1 MATKS
6 SNRNIK
12 QKTRTVG
19 AALAIPLVLGGAGA
33 GAFITNANAVDNT
46 SATTTAANQART
58 EKAVTATL
66 ANFKGKAPDQTIN
79 NYVHWIF
86 NDSDLPQYSD
96 SSRTTYTV
104 KVADLAGVPIKPD
117 TLLIGVGATNKH
129 ADTLDLPLLAS
140 EDGSRARQ
148 GNLTLGSGANSTTIR
163 ANADGTITIPRNDD
177 STQRL
182 TFDYSVEK
190 ADGTGT
196 VSQRITFNPTMP
208 TLQQGAVT
216 ANTTI
221 GQLGTTNSNPTEV
234 NVGKS
239 GDVTFT
245 YTNNSQITATTAPG
259 ETSDGKIRL
268 SMTRDGKAVEL
279 EPVEIKP
286 GETKTIS
293 VQNVKASDVAGEVT
307 GSDFK
312 IIEKVPGCDEAIRVS
327 PSDHL
332 AANPIHFN
340 DVAGDA
346 TTAFAKLFF
355 DKDVK
360 RAAPILPA
368 GANVET
374 YPAKTSASDYF
385 SSGSNGGLAA
395 VTNGNWRADSEAA
408 QCHWGSEKT
417 YNYDYSV
424 YVKPVAVAEPTP
436 EPTPSETP
444 EPTPTAEPTPEPTP
458 TTPEVT
464 PEPSAPV
471 TPAPVPS
478 KPAVI
483 PSSEPTP
490 SETPAPVPSE
500 STPPAPTQEVTTP
513 APSVTPSEPVVTPTP
528 EPSAPVPPAPV
539 PSKPA
544 VIPSSEPTPSETP
557 APVPSEST
565 PPAPTQE
572 VTTPAPSVTP
582 SEPAV
587 EKPSEPAV
595 VKPSEPGKKVEAKTG
610 HEQEAAKDPTGLIAG
625 ISAIVV
631 AALVF
636 FFGRKHFAKWSADA
650 KAKKAAKE
658 AAKGGTEATAESS
671 ESTETE
677 PAAEGE
683 K

>member
-46 SATTTAANQART
+46 SVTATAANQART

-66 ANFKGKAPDQTIN
+66 ANFKGKAPDQTVD

-86 NDSDLPQYSD
+86 NDSDLPPLSD
-96 SSRTTYTV
+96 SSRTTYMV
-104 KVADLAGVPIKPD
+104 NVAELAGVGIKPE
-117 TLLIGVGATNKH
+117 TLLIGAGATNYS
-129 ADTLDLPLLAS
+129 ADNLDLPLYADDSKS
-140 EDGSRARQ
+140 EARQ
-148 GNLTLGSGANSTTIR
+148 GSLTLGGVSDATTIR

-182 TFDYSVEK
+182 TFLYSVEK
-190 ADGTGT
+190 ADGSGT
-196 VSQRITFNPTMP
+196 VTQRVTFNPTLP
-208 TLQQGAVT
+208 TIQKGAVAATT
-216 ANTTI
+216 AI
-221 GQLGTTNSNPTEV
+221 GQLSTTSENPSEV
-234 NVGKS
+234 KVNES

-259 ETSDGKIRL
+259 SSLDGRIRL
-268 SMTRDGKAVEL
+268 SMTRDGKAIEL

-293 VQNVKASDVAGEVT
+293 IQNIKASATAGEVT

-312 IIEKVPGCDEAIRVS
+312 VIEKLPSCSEPISVG

-332 AANPIHFN
+332 AATPITLPNPN
-340 DVAGDA
+340 LGGSTDN
-346 TTAFAKLFF
+346 FAKLFF

-360 RAAPILPA
+360 RAAPILPV
-368 GANVET
+368 GSNVET
-374 YPAKTSASDYF
+374 YPAKTSAGAYF
-385 SSGSNGGLAA
+385 SEGSNGGLAA
-395 VTNGNWRADSEAA
+395 VNAQNWGASTETSRCYWSSETTN
-408 QCHWGSEKT
+408 
-417 YNYDYSV
+417 NYDYSV

-444 EPTPTAEPTPEPTP
+444 EPTPTVEPTPEPTP

-464 PEPSAPV
+464 PEPS
-471 TPAPVPS
+471 
-478 KPAVI
+478 
-483 PSSEPTP
+483 
-490 SETPAPVPSE
+490 
-500 STPPAPTQEVTTP
+500 TPPAPK
-513 APSVTPSEPVVTPTP
+513 PSEPVVTPTP
-528 EPSAPVPPAPV
+528 EPSAPVTPAPV
-539 PSKPA
+539 PSEPA
-544 VIPSSEPTPSETP
+544 VTPSAEPTPSETP
-557 APVPSEST
+557 APAPSEST

-658 AAKGGTEATAESS
+658 AAKGDTKTTAAESS
-671 ESTETE
+671 ESAESE
-677 PAAEGE
+677 PTAEGE

>member
-117 TLLIGVGATNKH
+117 TLLIGVGATNKD

-385 SSGSNGGLAA
+385 SSGGNGGLAA
-395 VTNGNWRADSEAA
+395 VTNGNWRADSETA

-436 EPTPSETP
+436 EPTP
-444 EPTPTAEPTPEPTP
+444 

-478 KPAVI
+478 EPTPPAPSEKPTPA
-483 PSSEPTP
+483 PSTPPAPKPSEPVVTPSPEPSAPVTPAPVPSKPTVTPSTEPTP
-490 SETPAPVPSE
+490 SETPVPAPSE
-500 STPPAPTQEVTTP
+500 S
-513 APSVTPSEPVVTPTP
+513 
-528 EPSAPVPPAPV
+528 
-539 PSKPA
+539 
-544 VIPSSEPTPSETP
+544 I
-557 APVPSEST
+557 

-587 EKPSEPAV
+587 EKPSEPTV

-658 AAKGGTEATAESS
+658 AAKGGTETTTESS
-671 ESTETE
+671 ESTEPE
-677 PAAEGE
+677 PTAEGE

>member
-1 MATKS
+1 MAAKS

-12 QKTRTVG
+12 QKTRAVG
-19 AALAIPLVLGGAGA
+19 AALAVPLVLGGAGA
-33 GAFITNANAVDNT
+33 GAFITNANAIDAT
-46 SATTTAANQART
+46 SVTATATNQART

-66 ANFKGKAPDQTIN
+66 ANFKGKAPDQTVD

-86 NDSDLPQYSD
+86 NDSDLPQLSA

-104 KVADLAGVPIKPD
+104 NVAELAGVGVKPE
-117 TLLIGVGATNKH
+117 TLLIGVGATNYS
-129 ADTLDLPLLAS
+129 ADNLDLPLYADDSNS
-140 EDGSRARQ
+140 EARQ
-148 GNLTLGSGANSTTIR
+148 GSLTLGGVSDATTIR

-182 TFDYSVEK
+182 TFLYSVEK
-190 ADGTGT
+190 ADGSGT
-196 VSQRITFNPTMP
+196 VTQRITFNPTLP
-208 TLQQGAVT
+208 TIQKGAVAATT
-216 ANTTI
+216 AI
-221 GQLGTTNSNPTEV
+221 GQLSTTSENPSEV
-234 NVGKS
+234 KANES

-259 ETSDGKIRL
+259 SSLDGKIRL
-268 SMTRDGKAVEL
+268 SMTRDGKAIEL

-293 VQNVKASDVAGEVT
+293 IQNIKASETAGEVT

-312 IIEKVPGCDEAIRVS
+312 VIEKLPSCSEPISVG

-332 AANPIHFN
+332 AATPITLPDPN
-340 DVAGDA
+340 RGVSTDN
-346 TTAFAKLFF
+346 FAKLFF

-360 RAAPILPA
+360 RAAPILPV

-374 YPAKTSASDYF
+374 YPAKTSAGAYF
-385 SSGSNGGLAA
+385 SDGSNGGLAA
-395 VTNGNWRADSEAA
+395 VNAQNWGASTETSRCYWSSETTN
-408 QCHWGSEKT
+408 
-417 YNYDYSV
+417 NYDYSV

-436 EPTPSETP
+436 EPTP
-444 EPTPTAEPTPEPTP
+444 

-464 PEPSAPV
+464 PEPS
-471 TPAPVPS
+471 
-478 KPAVI
+478 
-483 PSSEPTP
+483 
-490 SETPAPVPSE
+490 
-500 STPPAPTQEVTTP
+500 TPPAPK
-513 APSVTPSEPVVTPTP
+513 PSDPVVTPTP
-528 EPSAPVPPAPV
+528 EPSAPVTPTPV
-539 PSKPA
+539 PSEPA
-544 VIPSSEPTPSETP
+544 VTPSTEPTPSETP
-557 APVPSEST
+557 APAPSEST

-582 SEPAV
+582 SEPAM

-658 AAKGGTEATAESS
+658 AVKGDTKTTAAESS
-671 ESTETE
+671 ESAESE
-677 PAAEGE
+677 PTAEGE